1 MTHAASLGKT
11 LACAVIVPLALALAA
26 CGTGDGGF
34 QGWVEANLIFV
45 SPDEAGRV
53 ETLAVRE
60 GDAVTKGAALF
71 TVDADLQQADLMSA
85 QAAVT
90 NAQQAYERA
99 QTLLKTSA
107 GTQKA
112 YEDAEAALRTAQA
125 RLNSSQTHLAR
136 RQVASPVS
144 GTVQQIYFRPGEM
157 VPASRPIVALLP
169 PGNMKVRFFVPE
181 VMLAHIAYGD
191 MVNVRCDG
199 CANDITARVS
209 FIARTAEFTPPV
221 IYSQEERTKLVFL
234 IEALPEHP
242 ESLRVGQPV
251 TVTPVTLE
259 AKR

>member
-1 MTHAASLGKT
+1 
-11 LACAVIVPLALALAA
+11 
-26 CGTGDGGF
+26 
-34 QGWVEANLIFV
+34 
-45 SPDEAGRV
+45 
-53 ETLAVRE
+53 
-60 GDAVTKGAALF
+60 
-71 TVDADLQQADLMSA
+71 
-85 QAAVT
+85 
-90 NAQQAYERA
+90 
-99 QTLLKTSA
+99 
-107 GTQKA
+107 
-112 YEDAEAALRTAQA
+112 
-125 RLNSSQTHLAR
+125 
-136 RQVASPVS
+136 
-144 GTVQQIYFRPGEM
+144 

-191 MVNVRCDG
+191 VVNVRCDG
-199 CANDITARVS
+199 CANDIAARVS